1 MLHKKLKSNN
11 ELFFEGPL
19 IFEPYVFK
27 DQRGFFYESWNKSEF
42 NKIIEENIEFR
53 QDNHSFSTR
62 GVLRGLHYQLPASPQ
77 AKLVR
82 CTKGLIFD
90 VIVDIRENSNTFGNW
105 AGVELNEHNKKLLWV
120 PNGFAHGFL
129 TMSDFAEVQYKVT
142 NYWEKE
148 LDKSII
154 WSDKDINITWPLN
167 LINLKQPFLSDKDE
181 AAETLQMKIIKREVF
196 K

>member
-1 MLHKKLKSNN
+1 MLFKRVKSQKG
-11 ELFFEGPL
+11 LFFEGPL
-19 IFEPYVFK
+19 LLEPNLFQ

-42 NKIIEENIEFR
+42 NKIIDEEIEFR

-90 VIVDIRENSNTFGNW
+90 VIVDIRQNSKTFGSW
-105 AGVELNEHNKKLLWV
+105 AGVQLNDNNKKLLWV

-142 NYWEKE
+142 NYWKKE
-148 LDKSII
+148 LDNSII
-154 WSDKDINITWPLN
+154 WNDEDINITWPLE
-167 LINLKQPFLSDKDE
+167 LINIKKPFLSNKDKT
-181 AAETLQMKIIKREVF
+181 AESLKIKKSKGEIF
-196 K
+196 

>member
-1 MLHKKLKSNN
+1 MLFKRVKSQKG
-11 ELFFEGPL
+11 LFFEGPL
-19 IFEPYVFK
+19 LLEPNLFQ

-42 NKIIEENIEFR
+42 NKIIDEEIEFR

-90 VIVDIRENSNTFGNW
+90 VIVDIRQNSKTFGSW
-105 AGVELNEHNKKLLWV
+105 AGVQLNDNNKKLLWV

-142 NYWEKE
+142 NYWKKE
-148 LDKSII
+148 LDNSII
-154 WSDKDINITWPLN
+154 WNDEDINITWPLE
-167 LINLKQPFLSDKDE
+167 LINIKKPFLSNKDK
-181 AAETLQMKIIKREVF
+181 AAESLKIKKSKGEIF
-196 K
+196 

>member
-1 MLHKKLKSNN
+1 MLFKRVKSQKG
-11 ELFFEGPL
+11 LFFEGPL
-19 IFEPYVFK
+19 LLEPNLFQ

-42 NKIIEENIEFR
+42 NKIIDEEIEFR

-82 CTKGLIFD
+82 CTKGVIFD
-90 VIVDIRENSNTFGNW
+90 VIVDIRQNSKTFGSW
-105 AGVELNEHNKKLLWV
+105 AGVQLNDNNKKLLWV

-142 NYWEKE
+142 YYWKKE
-148 LDKSII
+148 LDNSII
-154 WSDKDINITWPLN
+154 WNDEDINITWPLE
-167 LINLKQPFLSDKDE
+167 LINIKKPFLSNKDK
-181 AAETLQMKIIKREVF
+181 AAESLKIKKSKGEIF
-196 K
+196 

>member
-1 MLHKKLKSNN
+1 MLYKRVKSQKG
-11 ELFFEGPL
+11 LFFEGPL
-19 IFEPYVFK
+19 LIEPNVFQ

-42 NKIIEENIEFR
+42 NKIIDEEIEFR

-90 VIVDIRENSNTFGNW
+90 VIVDIRQNSKTFGSW
-105 AGVELNEHNKKLLWV
+105 AGVQLNDKNKNLLWV

-148 LDKSII
+148 LDNSII
-154 WSDKDINITWPLN
+154 WNDEDINITWPLE
-167 LINLKQPFLSDKDE
+167 LINVKKPFLSNKDK
-181 AAETLQMKIIKREVF
+181 AAESLKIKKSKGEIF
-196 K
+196 

>member
-1 MLHKKLKSNN
+1 MLFKRVKSQKG
-11 ELFFEGPL
+11 LFFEGPL
-19 IFEPYVFK
+19 LLEPNLFQ

-42 NKIIEENIEFR
+42 NKIIDEEIEFR

-90 VIVDIRENSNTFGNW
+90 VIVDIRQNSKTFGSW
-105 AGVELNEHNKKLLWV
+105 AGVQLNENNKKLLWV

-142 NYWEKE
+142 NYWKKE
-148 LDKSII
+148 LDNSII
-154 WSDKDINITWPLN
+154 WNDEDINITWPLE
-167 LINLKQPFLSDKDE
+167 LINIKKPFLSNKDK
-181 AAETLQMKIIKREVF
+181 AAESLKIKKSKGEIF
-196 K
+196 

>member
-1 MLHKKLKSNN
+1 MLFKRVKSQKG
-11 ELFFEGPL
+11 LFFEGPL
-19 IFEPYVFK
+19 LLEPNLFQ

-42 NKIIEENIEFR
+42 NKIIDEEIEFR

-82 CTKGLIFD
+82 CTKGVIFD
-90 VIVDIRENSNTFGNW
+90 VIVDIRQNSKTFGSW
-105 AGVELNEHNKKLLWV
+105 AGVQLNDNNKKLLWV

-142 NYWEKE
+142 NYWKKE
-148 LDKSII
+148 LDNSII
-154 WSDKDINITWPLN
+154 WNDEDINITWPLE
-167 LINLKQPFLSDKDE
+167 LINIKKPFLSNKDK
-181 AAETLQMKIIKREVF
+181 AAESLKIKKSKGEIF
-196 K
+196 